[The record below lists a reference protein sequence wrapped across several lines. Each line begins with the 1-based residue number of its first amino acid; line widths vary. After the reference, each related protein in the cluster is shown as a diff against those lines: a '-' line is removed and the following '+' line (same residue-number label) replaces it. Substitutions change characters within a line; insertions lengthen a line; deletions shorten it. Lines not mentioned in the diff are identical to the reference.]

1 VEPSQQAGADLAK
14 SADVRSLEAA
24 ERGQWYRAR
33 ALSAHLVAACGR
45 QAWLASVAVFV
56 VAALAVAEYPTFR
69 VLALAATFAVTLG
82 FYQRQLHMDAQSI
95 ASAPRRQ
102 WTTDIRCMTPRI
114 VLLLLADA
122 FTGGIRSPMV
132 PAVLIPFS
140 GLVVAS
146 GWSRASKTV
155 LAGIAAG
162 LLAMAILPQ
171 HWFGPAVPHPAY
183 WMILLLG
190 LATGGA
196 WHTKYVLTLTRQI
209 GESAAQLA
217 RAREEMV
224 ERALA
229 RARDMEQ
236 LSATLSHELKN
247 PLAAIKTLVELAA
260 QDPAEASSREGL
272 HVARTEI
279 DRMRGILQEYLSF
292 SRPFEQVSREPV
304 DLGALSDEVLV
315 LLGPSAQRNGVAL
328 RRRGDARLEADPRRL
343 KEALINLV
351 ANAVQATPRGGF
363 VEIAID
369 RRDTRVEVAVHD
381 SGQGMPA
388 EVLEKVGT
396 PFFTTR
402 KEGTGLG
409 VSLARAAFVQHGGAL
424 EYSTAEG
431 RGTTATGILPISRRS
446 DGASTLRG

>member
-1 VEPSQQAGADLAK
+1 
-14 SADVRSLEAA
+14 
-24 ERGQWYRAR
+24 
-33 ALSAHLVAACGR
+33 
-45 QAWLASVAVFV
+45 
-56 VAALAVAEYPTFR
+56 
-69 VLALAATFAVTLG
+69 
-82 FYQRQLHMDAQSI
+82 
-95 ASAPRRQ
+95 
-102 WTTDIRCMTPRI
+102 
-114 VLLLLADA
+114 
-122 FTGGIRSPMV
+122 
-132 PAVLIPFS
+132 
-140 GLVVAS
+140 
-146 GWSRASKTV
+146 
-155 LAGIAAG
+155 
-162 LLAMAILPQ
+162 
-171 HWFGPAVPHPAY
+171 
-183 WMILLLG
+183 
-190 LATGGA
+190 
-196 WHTKYVLTLTRQI
+196 
-209 GESAAQLA
+209 
-217 RAREEMV
+217 MV

-292 SRPFEQVSREPV
+292 SRPFEQVSWEPV

-315 LLGPSAQRNGVAL
+315 LLGPSAERNGVAL
-328 RRRGDARLEADPRRL
+328 RRRGDARLEVDPRRL

-351 ANAVQATPRGGF
+351 ANALQATPRGGF

-424 EYSTAEG
+424 EYSSTEG

-446 DGASTLRG
+446 DGAPAVRG

>member
-1 VEPSQQAGADLAK
+1 
-14 SADVRSLEAA
+14 
-24 ERGQWYRAR
+24 
-33 ALSAHLVAACGR
+33 
-45 QAWLASVAVFV
+45 
-56 VAALAVAEYPTFR
+56 
-69 VLALAATFAVTLG
+69 
-82 FYQRQLHMDAQSI
+82 
-95 ASAPRRQ
+95 
-102 WTTDIRCMTPRI
+102 
-114 VLLLLADA
+114 
-122 FTGGIRSPMV
+122 
-132 PAVLIPFS
+132 
-140 GLVVAS
+140 
-146 GWSRASKTV
+146 
-155 LAGIAAG
+155 
-162 LLAMAILPQ
+162 
-171 HWFGPAVPHPAY
+171 
-183 WMILLLG
+183 
-190 LATGGA
+190 
-196 WHTKYVLTLTRQI
+196 
-209 GESAAQLA
+209 
-217 RAREEMV
+217 
-224 ERALA
+224 
-229 RARDMEQ
+229 MEQ
-236 LSATLSHELKN
+236 LSAKLSHELRN

-292 SRPFEQVSREPV
+292 SRPFEQVSWEPV

-315 LLGPSAQRNGVAL
+315 LLGPSAERNGVAL

-396 PFFTTR
+396 TFFTTR

-424 EYSTAEG
+424 EYSSAEG